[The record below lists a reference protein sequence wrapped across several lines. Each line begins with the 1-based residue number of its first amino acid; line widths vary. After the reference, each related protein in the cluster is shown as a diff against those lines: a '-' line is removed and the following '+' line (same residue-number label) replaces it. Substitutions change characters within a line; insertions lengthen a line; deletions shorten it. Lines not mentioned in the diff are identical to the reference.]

1 LLSFNISK
9 TILFS
14 VINANSIRYKDD
26 HTLAEKSNKNG
37 NEEKRK
43 RAGWIDY
50 AELILFVGLAILL
63 VFGFNWMLG
72 LALHTDTPLVVVTSE
87 SMEPTYYGSN
97 RIDHGGTND
106 IRKDMLI
113 IRGVPPADLV
123 VGDVIVYKRV
133 NHTETDIP
141 IVHRITNIIIDNA
154 TGDRYFTTK
163 GDNPNSNELF
173 IVDPKVDEIRI
184 HEDRVVGKV
193 IGRIPYLGGITSYF
207 QTKTGRWILI
217 ITVGVIVAG
226 TIFLM
231 FKGDDDEEEEKKVDD
246 EIFSTKVNKAKK
258 EKVEETKTEDPDS
271 FVGKF
276 KSFAR
281 KVNKKKHIVIPSVI
295 LAIIIFV
302 PIVDTLAANWGTE
315 FGVTNTVYRKY
326 QQHDLQDGSY
336 YYSFFRV
343 TINNPGH
350 WHQKFESFTISVKNT
365 TSGAVVGSC
374 TWSSVYNFEGTK
386 TISTGVWIA
395 ESLFEDGG
403 NYTVTVTGTL
413 NNKFGRTWYSVFETS
428 FNMIYL

>member
-1 LLSFNISK
+1 M
-9 TILFS
+9 
-14 VINANSIRYKDD
+14 
-26 HTLAEKSNKNG
+26 AEKSNKNG
-37 NEEKRK
+37 NEKKGK

-50 AELILFVGLAILL
+50 AELILFIGLAILL

-97 RIDHGGTND
+97 RIDHGGAND

-123 VGDVIVYKRV
+123 IGDVIVYKRI

-141 IVHRITNIIIDNA
+141 RVLWSTDVIIHNA

-173 IVDPKVDEIRI
+173 IVDPIVDEVRI

-231 FKGDDDEEEEKKVDD
+231 FKGDDDEEEEEKVDD
-246 EIFSTKVNKAKK
+246 EIFSTKTKIVKKK
-258 EKVEETKTEDPDS
+258 EKEIKTEDPDS
-271 FVGKF
+271 FVAKF

-281 KVNKKKHIVIPSVI
+281 KVQSKKHIVYPSVI

-302 PIVDTLAANWGTE
+302 PIVDTLAADWGTE

-350 WHQKFESFTISVKNT
+350 WHQKFKSFTISVKNT
-365 TSGAVVGSC
+365 TSGAVVGSS
-374 TWSSVYNFEGTK
+374 TWSSVYNFEGSK
-386 TISTGVWIA
+386 TISTGAWIA

-428 FNMIYL
+428 FIMIYL